1 MIPTPEQLEQQ
12 QQVLDNIAAQVA
24 RWNQPLPTGEIPV
37 EPKAV
42 AGEIQKWETPT
53 HEQIDLSTA
62 VPEDFGLDPYDM
74 DNSLVKAIYKAQ
86 DRAERSD
93 PLPLVP
99 AIFKQTPNWLRWR
112 LENVDGRDTK
122 VPYQVNG
129 SKASSTNPATW
140 TDYRTAASEWTIDR
154 TRGVG
159 FALTKELG
167 VIGFDLDGSL
177 NPQNGEIALW
187 AKRIIDT
194 LNSYTEITPSGTGVR
209 VFVVGKK
216 PDGKFKF
223 HLALSAGFGTKVQIE
238 VYDHARYFTMTG
250 NRLGVATEVAERDVT
265 EAYKLCYEI
274 MHEHPTEKVQRDATS
289 TLDDSSSVQIK
300 RSGMVVTT
308 KLALLMHGEIVN
320 RSPFTVNM
328 QGNSIEYPSH
338 SEADMALVTLLAMKH
353 NGDAGLIDADF
364 RESSLYRAKWER
376 EDYRNG
382 TIQKAI
388 RTAKHDS
395 ILTIKAETESGASSV
410 PNEDAIPVFDTTVI
424 TGIYR
429 DVVDLAVRGTTIPP
443 QYAFLNAK
451 IYFGARMAG
460 KATFEGLDC
469 DSSYYGSV
477 ISVTGTSK
485 GESWRRTI
493 ERILLNSQLTEAK
506 PHLKVIYGA
515 DSGAGLKDTFFDPPQ
530 ELPVICYVDE
540 VTSLGHKAGEKK
552 NPEILDTII
561 ELADSHR
568 ISRVLAKRGKGKS
581 TRTHENARLSVYLCG
596 QDGPAFMSAFS
607 GRTKIGLFD
616 RLYPEFAEPIEAGE
630 LPEIKQA
637 DIIELHTKIAQLD
650 FNCQMTMSPDTKT
663 SLEAFWRGQTGEI
676 RKKIRFKK
684 YLMLDMYMAA
694 FGRGETVAEPADL
707 DTAITI
713 FNRQVIIRRVCFTGE
728 IPDRVGFYIGYLK
741 RAEAW
746 MHKRLAAGE
755 PMAKVAMSLRDLQ
768 TESHSFRDN
777 EGHIFNRAWSAFHE
791 EWLTKVHVTG
801 ANGHTYEKFVPVPR
815 EDETWLPI
823 N

>member
-1 MIPTPEQLEQQ
+1 M
-12 QQVLDNIAAQVA
+12 LDSIAAQVA
-24 RWNQPLPTGEIPV
+24 TWKIP
-37 EPKAV
+37 A
-42 AGEIQKWETPT
+42 
-53 HEQIDLSTA
+53 HEKIELST
-62 VPEDFGLDPYDM
+62 VNPEDLGLDPFDTS
-74 DNSLVKAIYKAQ
+74 DSLVKAIYKAQ
-86 DRAERSD
+86 DTQGNGQQD
-93 PLPLVP
+93 PLPSVP
-99 AIFKQTPNWLRWR
+99 TIFKQTPNWLRWR
-112 LENVDGRDTK
+112 LENVGGKDTK
-122 VPYQVNG
+122 VPYQVSGYRG
-129 SKASSTNPATW
+129 SATNPATW
-140 TDYRTAASEWTIDR
+140 TDYHTAVAGWTIDG
-154 TRGVG
+154 TQGVG

-167 VIGFDLDGSL
+167 IIGFDLDGCR
-177 NPQNGEIALW
+177 NPVTGEITEW
-187 AKRIIDT
+187 AKRIIDLLT
-194 LNSYTEITPSGTGVR
+194 SYTEITPSGTGVR

-223 HLALSAGFGTKVQIE
+223 HLALSAGFGNKVQIE
-238 VYDHARYFTMTG
+238 VYDRARYFTMTG
-250 NRLGVATEVAERDVT
+250 NRLGDATEVAERDVT
-265 EAYKLCYEI
+265 EAYKLCHEV
-274 MHEHPTEKVQRDATS
+274 MHQHPTEKIQMDATS
-289 TLDDSSSVQIK
+289 TLNDSSSVQIK

-320 RSPFTVNM
+320 RSPFTVNT
-328 QGNSIEYPSH
+328 QGNSIEYPSQ
-338 SEADMALVTLLAMKH
+338 SEADMALATLLAIKH

-364 RESSLYRAKWER
+364 RDSSLYRAKWER

-388 RTAKHDS
+388 RTAKRHDS
-395 ILTIKAETESGASSV
+395 VMTINAETTSASAPSVDV
-410 PNEDAIPVFDTTVI
+410 PNEDAIPAFDTSAI

-429 DVVDLAVRGTTIPP
+429 NVVDLAVQGTTIPP

-477 ISVTGTSK
+477 IGVTGTSK
-485 GESWRRTI
+485 GESWRRTM
-493 ERILLNSQLTEAK
+493 ERILLNPQLTEAR

-607 GRTKIGLFD
+607 GKTKIGLFD
-616 RLYPEFAEPIEAGE
+616 RLYPEFTEPIEAGE

-663 SLEAFWRGQTGEI
+663 SLESFWRGQPGEI

-684 YLMLDMYMAA
+684 YLMLDMYMTA
-694 FGRGETVAEPADL
+694 FGCGRTVAEPEDL
-707 DTAITI
+707 ETAIKI
-713 FNRQVIIRRVCFTGE
+713 FNRQLVIRRVCFTGE

-755 PMAKVAMSLRDLQ
+755 PIAKVAMSLRDFQ

-777 EGHIFNRAWSAFHE
+777 EGHIFNRAWAAFHD
-791 EWLTKVHVTG
+791 EWLTKVQITG

-815 EDETWLPI
+815 EDETWLPVK
-823 N
+823 